1 MAKKK
6 KAQQSEET
14 GGTNGTLPPPTQIPA
29 SPSIASSSTSK
40 SSASKTQAPE
50 TPISSLVIC
59 RNKHWRYISSF
70 HGPWLQL
77 PPEVLESL
85 AHSNY
90 MSPRPHPIDP
100 AVFYDL
106 VKIRKAV
113 DEATNLAVRA
123 TSGLT
128 SAALSNSLNAGNG
141 MMGGAA
147 ALGLGYGGGGGN
159 MKLSKERKYRMR
171 ELATTKLSHAYHL
184 DEIAASVATMQSAST
199 LEDVAHL
206 VLQRNSNDP
215 EAKYVHF
222 FHEKIPSRMM
232 AQYTPLD
239 PLNEIIAERPN
250 DGSPYRTRALA
261 RIFKD
266 DYLGAARDLTEGL
279 AVARMLMA
287 QHRAGKDQLVLA
299 SKAREEAERRY
310 GHGNWKD
317 EVKIPE
323 EDQPNSLETQLLFHR
338 AGVYFAIACQHVN
351 AALDGLKEAEKAKR
365 QANGASN
372 GENGE
377 AHEPPPLGAAD
388 REAHR
393 KRLEARKT
401 VKTMARRA
409 LRDYMGFLAHFDY
422 APGLPSQ
429 IAEEF
434 IRRVADVATG
444 PATSKAP
451 HTRRMLESMNLT
463 NDTSVA
469 NDTNANGH
477 ASDALVRYS
486 NPKSTEQTSSTW
498 PKFPPPEIY
507 KVSDLFQPNPL
518 PFLPP
523 YPPVISP
530 LPNSHAPPP
539 QASIA
544 SALADSHEAITY
556 HPLLTDALHS
566 LLLCHSLLQTPPKE
580 LLRHAHNA
588 ARLAR
593 VCDGYPIFLA
603 ARSPA
608 RADWIEVLRRAGNW
622 IGVLQSWEVLC
633 RPAPLPGHGS
643 PGSELAAKNGKAAA
657 NGNAPKPETEA
668 QKRERQKHEAI
679 LEALADERVVDEE
692 SFQRAVRARERRN
705 REDEELE
712 ARMAAHHPNGRGENG
727 EQLPPQPKRWAQED
741 GKEYPITTER
751 AEAIARWVR
760 EAPLSVEGA
769 RKGGRKKGRAGAGGK
784 KARDGLGMDSPLAG
798 SVGELSQLSL
808 EDVGDERL
816 EEEVDE

>member
-1 MAKKK
+1 
-6 KAQQSEET
+6 
-14 GGTNGTLPPPTQIPA
+14 
-29 SPSIASSSTSK
+29 
-40 SSASKTQAPE
+40 
-50 TPISSLVIC
+50 
-59 RNKHWRYISSF
+59 
-70 HGPWLQL
+70 
-77 PPEVLESL
+77 
-85 AHSNY
+85 

-206 VLQRNSNDP
+206 VLQRNPNDS

-287 QHRAGKDQLVLA
+287 QHRAGRDQLVLA

-317 EVKIPE
+317 EVKIAE
-323 EDQPNSLETQLLFHR
+323 EDQPGSLETQLLFHR
-338 AGVYFAIACQHVN
+338 AGIYFAIACQHVN
-351 AALDGLKEAEKAKR
+351 AALDGLKEAEEAKR

-377 AHEPPPLGAAD
+377 PHEPPPLSAAD

-409 LRDYMGFLAHFDY
+409 LRDYMAFLAHFDY
-422 APGLPSQ
+422 TPGLPSQ
-429 IAEEF
+429 LAEEF

-444 PATSKAP
+444 PAASKAP

-463 NDTSVA
+463 NDTNDTNSV
-469 NDTNANGH
+469 NGTNANGH

-486 NPKSTEQTSSTW
+486 NPKSTEQTSNTW

-523 YPPVISP
+523 YPPP
-530 LPNSHAPPP
+530 LTSLQQNGHAPPP
-539 QASIA
+539 QSAIA

-633 RPAPLPGHGS
+633 RPAPLPGHGAQ
-643 PGSELAAKNGKAAA
+643 PGEVVVKNGKAAA
-657 NGNAPKPETEA
+657 PTGPKPETEA

-705 REDEELE
+705 REDEELD
-712 ARMAAHHPNGRGENG
+712 ARMASQNTTKKGENG
-727 EQLPPQPKRWAQED
+727 EALPPQPKRWAQED

-769 RKGGRKKGRAGAGGK
+769 KKGGRKKGRAGGGGRK
-784 KARDGLGMDSPLAG
+784 GRESLGVDSPLAG

-808 EDVGDERL
+808 EDGGDGRL